1 SWLPFNVNVKGVRPE
16 RVEGMIVETNFFQ
29 TLGAQPLLGRAFT
42 DDDDDDSVIIG
53 YGLWQRQFGGDP
65 NLIGQKGNIEG
76 FGTRQNILLGVMP
89 PEFDFPPPHTE
100 GWFPDE
106 LTPTRTDN
114 HYLRAAARLKRGVTA
129 LQAQSDLNTVAV
141 AFAEKSSQTTAG
153 WEVSVV
159 PFREFLFRSAHTA
172 LPLLLGAVGCVLL
185 IACANVANLQLA
197 RAAARQKEIAIRLV
211 LGAGRRRI
219 IRQLLTESLLLTL
232 AGSARGLLLAL
243 WLIYVAR
250 VMAPASIP
258 RLQEVTINAQ
268 ALWFTLALS
277 ILTGVLF
284 GLAPSCQS
292 SNPDLHHALKD
303 SGLLATA
310 SARGRRFRQAL

>member
-1 SWLPFNVNVKGVRPE
+1 VKGVRPE

-29 TLGAQPLLGRAFT
+29 TLGVQPLLGRAFT
-42 DDDDDDSVIIG
+42 DDDDEDGVVIG

-65 NLIGQKGNIEG
+65 NLIGQKVNGED
-76 FGTRQNILLGVMP
+76 FCARQNTLVGVMP

-100 GWFPDE
+100 VWFSYGLAPA
-106 LTPTRTDN
+106 RTGN
-114 HYLRAAARLKRGVTA
+114 HYLRAAARLKRGVTPQ
-129 LQAQSDLNTVAV
+129 QAQGELNAIER
-141 AFAEKSSQTTAG
+141 AFAEQSSQTTAG

-219 IRQLLTESLLLTL
+219 IRQLLTESLLLAL
-232 AGSARGLLLAL
+232 AGGALGLLLAL
-243 WLIYVAR
+243 WLIYVLR

-258 RLQEVTINAQ
+258 RLQEVTVNAQ

-277 ILTGVLF
+277 IL
-284 GLAPSCQS
+284 
-292 SNPDLHHALKD
+292 
-303 SGLLATA
+303 
-310 SARGRRFRQAL
+310 